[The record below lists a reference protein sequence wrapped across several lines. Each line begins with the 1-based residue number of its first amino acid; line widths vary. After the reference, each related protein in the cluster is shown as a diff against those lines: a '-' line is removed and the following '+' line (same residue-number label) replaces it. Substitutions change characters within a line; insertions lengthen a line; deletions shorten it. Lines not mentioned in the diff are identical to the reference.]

1 MTSAPNV
8 AVGLSHVQWDSND
21 THSSCLPLASAI
33 VARVLSAPWF
43 DKATTI
49 SCYLS
54 MPAGEV
60 DTSAIATAILHSG
73 MQLARGSTSTP
84 PFFSCQIR
92 VFTIP
97 NFFYYLRREEPVRA
111 ESGCCAA
118 GGDGPPPD
126 LRRRGPARAA
136 ERRLGH
142 QGADVSVPRRAQ
154 DERSVPA
161 AHSPPGQLSSGTS
174 PPSKVW
180 GSIARLR
187 DSDTARVT
195 TTVSSPPTRPSPPLA
210 RTQGPSSVS
219 GPHATVI
226 SRRR

>member
-1 MTSAPNV
+1 
-8 AVGLSHVQWDSND
+8 
-21 THSSCLPLASAI
+21 
-33 VARVLSAPWF
+33 
-43 DKATTI
+43 
-49 SCYLS
+49 

-161 AHSPPGQLSSGTS
+161 AHSPPGQLSTNVFANDEDDGRGGAG
-174 PPSKVW
+174 W
-180 GSIARLR
+180 GGATAKDDDSI
-187 DSDTARVT
+187 
-195 TTVSSPPTRPSPPLA
+195 PLD
-210 RTQGPSSVS
+210 
-219 GPHATVI
+219 VI
-226 SRRR
+226 LIPGK